1 MTVHLQTGILSGAH
15 LTVITPD
22 DGITVFVSLSGSHN
36 DFLCH
41 VTIYSCQNTQLVI
54 YLCLSH
60 FIFNKMLFFNQKS
73 CNHIKMSKD

>member
-15 LTVITPD
+15 LTLITLD

-41 VTIYSCQNTQLVI
+41 VTIYFLSKYPTGNISLFI
-54 YLCLSH
+54 SFYL
-60 FIFNKMLFFNQKS
+60 
-73 CNHIKMSKD
+73 